1 MHIYKIV
8 LIEND
13 EDERF
18 FMKEAFANSGLFD
31 IVAEFRNGDPL
42 MEWLEAQPE
51 SRPDV
56 ILSDLNMH
64 GKNGYE
70 VIQDVKSNSGFAD
83 IPVVITST
91 SQIRSVIDRC
101 LSLGAD
107 DYLVKPEVFTH
118 YEDFVIELHKR
129 IGGADRQLA

>member
-1 MHIYKIV
+1 MHNCKIV

-18 FMKEAFANSGLFD
+18 FMKEAFVNSGLFD
-31 IVAEFRNGDPL
+31 VVAEFRNGDPL
-42 MEWLEAQPE
+42 MEWLKTEPA

-70 VIQDVKSNSGFAD
+70 VIQDIKSSAD
-83 IPVVITST
+83 FSEIPVVITST
-91 SQIRSVIDRC
+91 SQIRSIIDRC

-107 DYLVKPEVFTH
+107 DYLVKPEVFTN
-118 YEDFVIELHKR
+118 YEDFVVELHR
-129 IGGADRQLA
+129 RLNREDRQLA